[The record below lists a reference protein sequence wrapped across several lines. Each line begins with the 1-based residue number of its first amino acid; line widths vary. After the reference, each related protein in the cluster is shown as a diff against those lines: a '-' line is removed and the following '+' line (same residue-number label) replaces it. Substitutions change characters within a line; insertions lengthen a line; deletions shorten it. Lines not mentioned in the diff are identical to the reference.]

1 MIAANVEI
9 TVASAISTVKIH
21 SVGTV
26 ISREKM

>member
-1 MIAANVEI
+1 MIAASVEM

-26 ISREKM
+26 MVRKKM